1 MKFKKTDGEIV
12 EAIKWDGTRE
22 KLVALEAFLP
32 RGYARTYE
40 VFANDSFGNL
50 EIMMPTGGSLVVCAS
65 EWIVKNGDYCYCCVE
80 ETFMRDY
87 APVVEPL
94 MDRRSKTTPLEAIRW
109 LGKVMGEE
117 FQQERTREEETITLE
132 RFKQIKNA
140 KTQEEL
146 DQVVDK
152 YGSSAGL
159 GFNMA
164 ALHRTLELRL
174 ERLEARGEDT
184 AVPTMKENPPI
195 TIQLDRE
202 SWTKLCDLANK
213 NHMAPFVL
221 ARLMLVI
228 AIDKGVVTRLC

>member
-12 EAIKWDGTRE
+12 EAIRWDGTRE

-40 VFANDSFGNL
+40 VFANDSIGNL

-65 EWIVKNGDYCYCCVE
+65 EWIVKNGDYCYCCDQN
-80 ETFMRDY
+80 TFTRNY
-87 APVVEPL
+87 EPVEPL
-94 MDRRSKTTPLEAIRW
+94 MYRRNETTQQDPIRW
-109 LGKVMGEE
+109 LGKVMGKEI
-117 FQQERTREEETITLE
+117 QQERTREEETITLE

-164 ALHRTLELRL
+164 VLYRTLELRL

-184 AVPTMKENPPI
+184 VVPTMKENPPI
-195 TIQLDRE
+195 TIQLDRG

-228 AIDKGVVTRLC
+228 AIDKGVVTRLG